1 MKFLAKFN
9 WNMKGSLE
17 KYFALLVKTEEMAP
31 EIFWIKIRQ
40 GENHK
45 VLNV

>member
-1 MKFLAKFN
+1 MNILAKFN

-17 KYFALLVKTEEMAP
+17 KYFALLHETEEMAP
-31 EIFWIKIRQ
+31 EVFWIKIWQ

-45 VLNV
+45 VLNF